1 MANIEHKIIQLNSDS
16 LSNLDSIP
24 QDDANLLESVD
35 IVNTFITEDNFIEL
49 NFFSLD
55 GERISSIENYT
66 SYSILTGD
74 TINGKK
80 GTKEVSID
88 VLEDFK
94 QYNSETSEAIAL
106 YNFLDYSY
114 SDKNST
120 EDFYIES
127 ISPDR
132 TEIRLV
138 SVNLSPDAVL
148 SYTNKLIEKK
158 DNTPYALE
166 LFLYEGRN
174 TFYSTVNIDIE
185 VFRNTYG
192 VLIKLL
198 EPLPQE
204 IILKS
209 RINIVEKVSES
220 VAYRILTTVTE
231 IETLPPSLR
240 GANFEIEV
248 DNQSTEPSEYF
259 NYNELFSFP
268 ANNSNRQLNSLFNDK
283 GAELSIDYEDYVN
296 FINFSSAEE
305 RVLNFKYKLDLIEN
319 YQTSLD
325 AVNNST
331 GVGVTG
337 SALYFENLL
346 DGIVDNLDHYERHL
360 YYESGSSSW
369 PKSNNLIPYVN
380 QLSSTTEATTWFTN
394 QKQIAVL
401 YDAQNPDILTNTI
414 PSYLKEDPS
423 NEPYNLFI
431 DLIAQHFDNIWVY
444 TDAVSK
450 KYNADNRL
458 NKGVSKD
465 LVEDLLKNFGVKLY
479 TSNRSTADLYK
490 YFTLNSYDQGEEI
503 LPGGIISGSNS
514 TPTSQQDYH
523 REINKRIYHNLPLL
537 LKSKGT
543 ERGVRALIN
552 CFGIPSD
559 ILKLK
564 IYGGQSVNDLPFF
577 GGEQPFTSSLDK
589 IRTDNTG
596 SIVDGNTLSYYTT
609 INKSTND
616 ITQDLHRIEV
626 GFAPSDNIDNYIV
639 SQSAVLFPTSTFNI
653 DNYIGDPRDISTNS
667 YHSLDVYRD
676 TILEGLDRY
685 EVEDFIRLIKFFD
698 NSIFRMIKD
707 FIPARVVADT
717 GVIIKQHLLERNKAI
732 SPVISWTQPEYTGS
746 IQTGFITGSNA
757 EAFDSIGEGSID
769 GQSNAYYD
777 YDVQTPLG
785 RRTRIDQSHNET
797 KFDGE
802 FSGSIIQVTDGELN
816 RDNPFKKI
824 QYDTVIYDAAFFR
837 TLPAAACDLP
847 TTQQPPIVL
856 NAAIEQI
863 GSTDPLY
870 KSLPILFNNPNGL
883 YDYEIAAGPLDPP
896 TVTTVNDAPFIYNF
910 APIYLAPP
918 ADSQAFLQYQTFEV
932 TASGDQYAGD
942 CVSMVDLT
950 MVYCNMAKPNAGIT
964 YALEE
969 DVFQG
974 IPTTIAPN
982 REYNLT
988 SWWENSNIN
997 PSPSSTVPFP
1007 NHSTNSVRYDI
1018 YNNGTL
1024 VEDGLLP
1031 AGVISYDFSSY
1042 TPPYIQVRIYENK
1055 MPGGDNTYGQPGP
1068 LACHLEYEIPFVLCT
1083 LTHSG
1088 KALGQT
1094 ETNTAASAPAG
1105 GTAFIAP
1112 FNFTGLDT
1120 TTEYFA
1126 KLTWDNGSDIGEAAE
1141 IQSAWVEITD
1151 SSVASG
1157 AISIPTGDLNTIIN
1171 ANAGGL
1177 PALNAIT
1184 VNNSFYNESNFTALI
1199 NAHSNIDSSNIRLQ
1213 VKVTSVVG
1221 NCTGTTPS
1229 PYLAA
1234 TTLPTPL
1241 ADILLYYTN
1250 GVSPL
1255 VSPCCS
1261 TSSVTKRTTTTTSE
1275 FNNPSITPTTLY
1287 ELTSLTPA
1295 PSGWYKT
1302 APSDSTTGLARYW
1315 DSQLGVWTTNPSPIT
1330 CDENNS
1336 CGTSAG

>member
-1 MANIEHKIIQLNSDS
+1 MANIEHTIIQLNSDS

-49 NFFSLD
+49 NFLSLD

-66 SYSILTGD
+66 NYSILTGD

-80 GTKEVSID
+80 GTKEISID

-148 SYTNKLIEKK
+148 GYTDRLIEKK

-220 VAYRILTTVTE
+220 VAYRILTTITE

-268 ANNSNRQLNSLFNDK
+268 TNNSNRQLNSLFNDK
-283 GAELSIDYEDYVN
+283 GAELSIDYKDYGN

-305 RVLNFKYKLDLIEN
+305 RILNFKYKLDLIEN

-325 AVNNST
+325 AVNSST
-331 GVGVTG
+331 GTGVTG

-369 PKSNNLIPYVN
+369 PKSNNLVPYVN
-380 QLSSTTEATTWFTN
+380 QLSSTTESTTWFTN
-394 QKQIAVL
+394 QKQIAIL
-401 YDAQNPDILTNTI
+401 YDAQNPDILTNTV

-423 NEPYNLFI
+423 NEPYSLFI

-503 LPGGIISGSNS
+503 LPGGIISGSNN

-589 IRTDNTG
+589 IRIDNTG

-626 GFAPSDNIDNYIV
+626 GFAPSDNIDSYIV
-639 SQSAVLFPTSTFNI
+639 SQSAVLFPTSSFNI
-653 DNYIGDPRDISTNS
+653 DNYIGDPRDINTNS
-667 YHSLDVYRD
+667 YHSLDTYRD
-676 TILEGLDRY
+676 TILDGLSRY

-732 SPVISWTQPEYTGS
+732 SPVISWTQPEHTGS

-757 EAFDSIGEGSID
+757 EAFNSIGEGSVD
-769 GQSNAYYD
+769 GQSSTTYSYN
-777 YDVQTPLG
+777 VQTPLG
-785 RRTRIDQSHNET
+785 RRVRIDQSHNET

-802 FSGSIIQVTDGELN
+802 FSGSILQVTNGELN
-816 RDNPFKKI
+816 EDNPFKNLK
-824 QYDTVIYDAAFFR
+824 YDNVKYSATFYES
-837 TLPAAACDLP
+837 LPETACDLP
-847 TTQQPPIVL
+847 TEAQTPIVFNTAVYEGQVVDGVITL
-856 NAAIEQI
+856 NTQL
-863 GSTDPLY
+863 P
-870 KSLPILFNNPNGL
+870 SLFGNPNGI
-883 YDYEIAAGPLDPP
+883 YEYEIKKYSLGSFTISNSPP
-896 TVTTVNDAPFIYNF
+896 DGTLYNF
-910 APIYLAPP
+910 APTRPNSIAHE
-918 ADSQAFLQYQTFEV
+918 QYQNFEV
-932 TASGDQYAGD
+932 TASGPQYEGD
-942 CVSMVDLT
+942 CESEVAVKV
-950 MVYCNMAKPNAGIT
+950 VYCNMVKLNEPVAYPAAGAIP
-964 YALEE
+964 
-969 DVFQG
+969 G
-974 IPTTIAPN
+974 IPSSISPNRTYDLTTWWTNSNLNNAPN
-982 REYNLT
+982 HVNG
-988 SWWENSNIN
+988 N
-997 PSPSSTVPFP
+997 
-1007 NHSTNSVRYDI
+1007 VRYDI
-1018 YNNGTL
+1018 YNNNTA
-1024 VEDGLLP
+1024 VETGLTSDQVD
-1031 AGVISYDFSSY
+1031 AYDFSSFS
-1042 TPPYIQVRIYENK
+1042 PPYIQARIYESE
-1055 MPGGDNTYGQPGP
+1055 MPGGDSPYGTTVVGATGCYLQ
-1068 LACHLEYEIPFVLCT
+1068 YEIPFIQCIVSST
-1083 LTHSG
+1083 SRVI
-1088 KALGQT
+1088 GQT
-1094 ETNTAASAPAG
+1094 EINISPEAPIGA
-1105 GTAFIAP
+1105 TSYIQP
-1112 FNFTGLDT
+1112 FNFQGLDS
-1120 TTEYFA
+1120 TTEFYA
-1126 KLTWDNGSDIGEAAE
+1126 RLTWDDSSDARPTTSA
-1141 IQSAWVEITD
+1141 QSSWVEITNTTAV
-1151 SSVASG
+1151 SSGV
-1157 AISIPTGDLNTIIN
+1157 ISVPTGDLNIIIN
-1171 ANAGGL
+1171 PAAGGIA
-1177 PALNAIT
+1177 ALDTIT
-1184 VNNSFYNESNFTALI
+1184 TNNTPYPYSSFAALVRNI
-1199 NAHSNIDSSNIRLQ
+1199 PGIDSEDIKLQ
-1213 VKVTSVVG
+1213 VKATAVG
-1221 NCTGTTPS
+1221 GVCEAFTPS
-1229 PYLAA
+1229 ANLSG
-1234 TTLPTPL
+1234 TLKPRPIQNL
-1241 ADILLYYTN
+1241 EMFYHSRINYIQ
-1250 GVSPL
+1250 
-1255 VSPCCS
+1255 SPCCPT
-1261 TSSVTKRTTTTTSE
+1261 TSRSIYVYTTTTATE
-1275 FNNPSITPTTLY
+1275 YDDPNTIPAAIYLDIAQTTAANP
-1287 ELTSLTPA
+1287 
-1295 PSGWYKT
+1295 GWYK
-1302 APSDSTTGLARYW
+1302 LAANSATYGQARFW
-1315 DSQLGVWTTNPSPIT
+1315 NGVEWTTIPAPIT
-1330 CDENNS
+1330 CGERVS
-1336 CGTSAG
+1336 C